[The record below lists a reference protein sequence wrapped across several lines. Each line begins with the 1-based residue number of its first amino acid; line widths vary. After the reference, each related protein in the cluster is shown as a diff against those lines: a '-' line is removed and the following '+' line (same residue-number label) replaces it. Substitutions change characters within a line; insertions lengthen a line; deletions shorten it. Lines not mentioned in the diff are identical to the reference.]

1 MDPLESDHEASII
14 IVALSQR
21 DTYADTVSFF
31 DPRGVSLPASST
43 SYFPPKL
50 HVALR
55 PSNATCNHVRV
66 LMKHHTKTK
75 RRRRRPL
82 TPLNTTNYYLS
93 TPWRATSNTKFSSP
107 VAVFLIHDSGNS
119 NHEILPHRRSHRRII
134 LHRRHNIG
142 IHPHHGHGQFLRP
155 TLSYLHMGRVS
166 RWWRGRYTRRLSTS
180 HSHFPR

>member
-55 PSNATCNHVRV
+55 PMPRV
-66 LMKHHTKTK
+66 IMLGYVM
-75 RRRRRPL
+75 
-82 TPLNTTNYYLS
+82 Y
-93 TPWRATSNTKFSSP
+93 
-107 VAVFLIHDSGNS
+107 
-119 NHEILPHRRSHRRII
+119 
-134 LHRRHNIG
+134 
-142 IHPHHGHGQFLRP
+142 
-155 TLSYLHMGRVS
+155 
-166 RWWRGRYTRRLSTS
+166 
-180 HSHFPR
+180 